1 MGTQIENI
9 RGRTEKNMKS
19 MARDINTLVAIIENR
34 GQLIDSLAREREAL
48 EAELEDGDYWMGRH
62 ENMVENG
69 GCPVCFR
76 DDESI
81 GTHGHFPGCELA
93 ILEAKLAALE
103 CERDDVENG

>member
-1 MGTQIENI
+1 
-9 RGRTEKNMKS
+9 MKLS
-19 MARDINTLVAIIENR
+19 ERAEDWIQRQPYFNPSAPD
-34 GQLIDSLAREREAL
+34 LIDRVAEATSIIRDFQEELA
-48 EAELEDGDYWMGRH
+48 DGDYWMERH

-93 ILEAKLAALE
+93 LLAAKLTAIECGDCALTMLE
-103 CERDDVENG
+103 CECDE